1 MKVFKHIFVCTAL
14 LLVTVAQVLSQPG
27 EKVFQEFEV
36 GVIEHLGEFIPD
48 DIMIID
54 TGNTV
59 ISLKSLI
66 DKPTILNFV
75 YFRCPGVCTPLMNGL
90 AEAAGK
96 TDLMPGKDYQII
108 TISFD
113 PTENQEVAQKKRSN
127 YLQMVG
133 RDIDPSGW
141 RFYVADSLN
150 VMKATEAAGFRFKKQ
165 GNDFIHSATL
175 IFLSPEGKITRY
187 LNGTYFLPFDF
198 KMAIIEAGKG
208 KVGPTINKFMQYCFS
223 YDAEGQ
229 RYVVNIT
236 KISGTLI
243 LFAGLL
249 IFIFLL
255 IKGRKKNKSEN
266 NE

>member
-1 MKVFKHIFVCTAL
+1 MKRLRKLSVVILLPVFFAFMA
-14 LLVTVAQVLSQPG
+14 VAQ
-27 EKVFQEFEV
+27 EKPLAFQEFEV
-36 GVIEHLGEFIPD
+36 GVVEHLGEYIPEG
-48 DIMIID
+48 IMLID
-54 TGNTV
+54 VGDSLV
-59 ISLKSLI
+59 SLKSLI

-96 TDLMPGKDYQII
+96 VDMIAGKDYQII

-113 PTENQEVAQKKRSN
+113 PTETQEVAQKKRNN
-127 YLQMVG
+127 YLQMIG
-133 RDIDPSGW
+133 KDIDPLGW

-150 VMKATEAAGFRFKKQ
+150 VMKATEATGFRFKKQ
-165 GNDFIHSATL
+165 ANDFIHSATL
-175 IFLSPEGKITRY
+175 IFISPEGKITRY

-223 YDAEGQ
+223 YDSEGQ

-236 KISGTLI
+236 KIAGTMI
-243 LFAGLL
+243 LFLGLL

-255 IKGRKKNKSEN
+255 IKGRSKKAKTT